1 MTFPPMFRDD
11 DDDPSTSWPRS
22 VMDPAAAEDVTTF
35 TDSLAVKRAEV
46 RERHLASTVEWLT
59 NPADPK
65 SPRIADNIGAL
76 VARVGLQIA
85 EQRERLAAYAYFLTD
100 DDHRD
105 RLHFIE
111 TTPQVD
117 RFPDVRR
124 NVERWTWT
132 QDAYPACWIVRPT

>member
-1 MTFPPMFRDD
+1 MTFHLD
-11 DDDPSTSWPRS
+11 
-22 VMDPAAAEDVTTF
+22 
-35 TDSLAVKRAEV
+35 TD
-46 RERHLASTVEWLT
+46 WLT
-59 NPADPK
+59 TPADPG

-85 EQRERLAAYAYFLTD
+85 EQRERLAVYAYFLTD

-111 TTPQVD
+111 TNPQVD
-117 RFPDVRR
+117 RSLDARR

-132 QDAYPACWIVRPT
+132 QDVYPACWIVRPT